1 MGKPQTEPVPIQGA
15 EAGPDILRRSIRSPL
30 SSIADVV
37 TGQDIVAATLIGGA
51 IALLVMPWLFISLV
65 PILLLFYL
73 WATSRK
79 YRLSYRVPI
88 MWGGPDYSTRT
99 PGGGKGYR
107 RAEGIMFLGNEY
119 ENNQQL
125 WITNSDARRHVFV
138 LGTTG
143 AGKALPAD
151 ALVLTPGGWVRNG
164 DLRPGDIITH
174 QSGSITTVTGIY
186 PQGAQNLVRVE
197 FADGRVVDCTHDHLW
212 DVKLTGNHG
221 IPDAKSGAAGERRVM
236 RTADLGVLLGLKG
249 ESLRAFAPFFRPHS
263 GLEPPEELT
272 PALAAR
278 LAREGLHSIEWTV
291 DIHGSP
297 ASRRTFLRNFAETR
311 EVSCLKAGLRIPAMD
326 RDEAVLLKHLVWSL
340 GGTAVS
346 FRSVS
351 KAWFVDF
358 NLPDIGEM
366 VPGVSGVEPIEFR
379 GLEIVSVE
387 PLEASADCVCIRTGR
402 DDGLYVTDGYVVTHN
417 TEVLLGMVSQAL
429 MWSSGFI
436 FIDGKG
442 TTEFYARTWSL
453 ARRFGREDDVRVIN
467 FTGGSSD
474 PDAPSGSAFSQSNT
488 LNPFAKGSPDQLT
501 NLIISLMGDAGGGN
515 DMWKKRAMS
524 LVSGLMRALCDLRDS
539 GSLLLDVQ
547 AIRDFLPLGQGVVKR
562 PGVKPAAKAQSIN
575 DLTDEQWKDIRS
587 RAGMIEIYL
596 RALKGDFSSAT
607 ALNMKAFF
615 DTLPGFSL
623 EKALNGDPQ
632 DTKASEQYGFLSMQL
647 TGPLSSLADDF
658 GHIFRTPLGEVD
670 MADIVYNRRILVVLL
685 PALQKAPEMM
695 KNCGTIIIS
704 MIKMMMGLASGSDL
718 EGSKKTI
725 IDAKPTRAPSPFI
738 LVADEVG
745 YYMVDGLDVMM
756 AQGRSLGFCII
767 PAGQDMAAMGK
778 ISPQI
783 AESVSANARLLVIGA
798 TEDAAKTFDFINK
811 KIARKQV
818 AVSSGYTSRPG
829 LVSNRYVDRMDVS
842 FQEVEQVKI
851 NELQSLQ
858 EGEFYY
864 LFEGILAKSRTFY
877 IGGDFIDNFRINKFV
892 KVRGPTDKV
901 PGLDQSVDIAF
912 IDGFVAAGRKLAEIE
927 ALPKGVLEAM
937 DSIPGGATPEELLPD
952 GQGLATVV
960 ALRQLAPA
968 QAKSPWTAAVMA
980 LGLLASNDEDD
991 IDESEIDFDI
1001 EIDES
1006 DMDDGENSVM
1016 FGRDSAHGVHPQP
1029 HSAGNPADV
1038 DATPRRSIRPAG
1050 PVSVEPMKGRRDH
1063 PERSVAA
1070 DFGHVA
1076 GSATPADKLARLTDR
1091 LLEERMTHTGAERV
1105 TMPLDA
1111 LPRQEM
1117 SAFRG
1122 LVGELSDTLARMETL
1137 MTSDPTRGE
1146 ALGEE
1151 WSKAVLSAS
1160 MPVELAQ
1167 QDPEAYMAQLDK
1179 LASYLS
1185 EG

>member
-1 MGKPQTEPVPIQGA
+1 MSKPQTDQVPVQGA
-15 EAGPDILRRSIRSPL
+15 EAGPDIVRRSIRSPL
-30 SSIADVV
+30 SNFADMI
-37 TGQDIVAATLIGGA
+37 TSQDTVAVLMIGGA
-51 IALLVMPWLFISLV
+51 VAVLILPWLFLAVV
-65 PILLLFYL
+65 PALLLFYL

-79 YRLSYRVPI
+79 YRLAFRVPV
-88 MWGGPDYSTRT
+88 MWGGPDYSARN

-107 RAEGIMFLGNEY
+107 KADGIMFLGNEY
-119 ENNQQL
+119 ENNQHL

-143 AGKALPAD
+143 AGKALPVD

-174 QSGSITTVTGIY
+174 QSGGITTITSIH
-186 PQGAQNLVRVE
+186 PQGQQNLVRVE
-197 FADGRVVDCTHDHLW
+197 FADGRIVDCTNDHLW
-212 DVKLTGNHG
+212 DVRLTGNHG
-221 IPDAKSGAAGERRVM
+221 IPDAKSGEVGERRVM
-236 RTADLGVLLGLKG
+236 KTADLGILLGVKG
-249 ESLRAFAPFFRPHS
+249 DSVRAFAPFFRPHAA
-263 GLEPPEELT
+263 LEPPEEMT
-272 PALAAR
+272 PAFAAR
-278 LAREGLHSIEWTV
+278 LAKEGLHSITWHIDT
-291 DIHGSP
+291 HGRATNRSQ
-297 ASRRTFLRNFAETR
+297 FLRRFAEARQFVT
-311 EVSCLKAGLRIPAMD
+311 LKAGLRIASID
-326 RDEAVLLKHLVWSL
+326 REESALIKRLVWSL

-346 FRSVS
+346 VQSTS
-351 KAWFVDF
+351 KTWFVDF
-358 NLPDIGEM
+358 NLPNLDKIF
-366 VPGVSGVEPIEFR
+366 PDLTGVEPIESR
-379 GLEIVSVE
+379 GLEIVWVE
-387 PLEASADCVCIRTGR
+387 PLEASTECLCIKTGR
-402 DDGLYVTDGYVVTHN
+402 EDGLYVTDGYVVTHN

-524 LVSGLMRALCDLRDS
+524 LVSGLMRALCEMRDA
-539 GSLLLDVQ
+539 GTLLLDVQ
-547 AIRDFLPLGQGVVKR
+547 AIRDFLPLGQGVVKK
-562 PGVKPAAKAQSIN
+562 PGAKPVPKAQCID
-575 DLTDEQWKDIRS
+575 DLTEEQWKDIRS

-607 ALNMKAFF
+607 ALNMKGFF

-623 EKALNGDPQ
+623 DKALNGDPQ

-685 PALQKAPEMM
+685 PALQKAPDMM

-818 AVSSGYTSRPG
+818 AVSTGFTSRPG

-877 IGGDFIDNFRINKFV
+877 IGGDFIDNFRINKFI

-901 PGLDQSVDIAF
+901 PGLDQSVDTAF
-912 IDGFVAAGRKLAEIE
+912 IEGLVAAGAKLAEIE
-927 ALPKGVLEAM
+927 KLPQSVLQAM
-937 DSIPGGATPEELLPD
+937 DEIPGSKTPEGAFPD
-952 GQGLATVV
+952 GEGLATAT
-960 ALRQLAPA
+960 ALRRLAPA
-968 QAKSPWTAAVMA
+968 NAKSPWTAAVMA
-980 LGLLASNDEDD
+980 LGLLDSDEDD
-991 IDESEIDFDI
+991 
-1001 EIDES
+1001 EIDEDEIDVDLDIDEA
-1006 DMDDGENSVM
+1006 DMDDGENSIT
-1016 FGRDSAHGVHPQP
+1016 FGRDTARPIHRQP
-1029 HSAGNPADV
+1029 R
-1038 DATPRRSIRPAG
+1038 TLPRPDGEEKRSIVPAG
-1050 PVSVEPMKGRRDH
+1050 PVSREPMAGRHDH
-1063 PERSVAA
+1063 PERPVAA
-1070 DFGHVA
+1070 DFAHV
-1076 GSATPADKLARLTDR
+1076 GKSATPADNPAKLTDN
-1091 LLEERMTHTGAERV
+1091 LLEENMAHAGGERV
-1105 TMPLDA
+1105 NVPLDA

-1122 LVGELSDTLARMETL
+1122 LVGELSDTLAKMETL

-1146 ALGEE
+1146 ELGEE
-1151 WSKAVLSAS
+1151 WSKEVMSAS
-1160 MPVELAQ
+1160 KPVELAY
-1167 QDPEAYMAQLDK
+1167 QDPETYMAQLDR
-1179 LASYLS
+1179 LANYMS
-1185 EG
+1185 EA